1 MVNLI
6 FNMGMSTF
14 RKFKKTIQHME
25 NGDYELAAAEL
36 LNSRYAQQVGQRALD
51 VANQLSEK

>member
-1 MVNLI
+1 M
-6 FNMGMSTF
+6 
-14 RKFKKTIQHME
+14 QHME

-51 VANQLSEK
+51 VANQLAEK